1 MADASQTTVIGPDTR
16 IKGEISVDRLAV
28 IHGGIEGQITAKGDI
43 ELASGS
49 KCNASVDANK
59 VTIEGTVSGDVSG
72 REAVKL
78 SSSARVKGDLIA
90 AKLIVEEGAV
100 FVGHCQVGGDA
111 AKAAAARPRASPKPN
126 PPPTRRLS
134 PRLPDADKH
143 HLEAALL
150 GPECDEWRR
159 RLRHAWFSVITAA
172 RSSRLVRAL

>member
-111 AKAAAARPRASPKPN
+111 AKAAAAKATGIAEAKPTAN
-126 PPPTRRLS
+126 EKAEPATAGRR
-134 PRLPDADKH
+134 
-143 HLEAALL
+143 
-150 GPECDEWRR
+150 
-159 RLRHAWFSVITAA
+159 
-172 RSSRLVRAL
+172 